1 MRSQAA
7 GLPPDGDIRR
17 ILEQR
22 VQAIAGPEGGM
33 GIVVGV
39 LDEKGPRVVAY
50 GDTGGADRRPLSG
63 DTAFEIA
70 SVSKVFT
77 ALLLAD
83 MVRTGDLALT
93 DPAAKYLPPSNGL
106 SMTLVD
112 LATHTAGLPFMPDN
126 LTALMESPAASYS
139 KSDLYGFIA
148 SRPVS
153 NDIGSKWAY
162 SNLDYWLL
170 QEVIAAR
177 AGADFG
183 QVLQSRLLTPL
194 GLRNTAATWSP
205 ELKARAAA
213 GHDAALQPAPDI
225 ASLPVFNL
233 MPAAGEHGFHRQRS
247 AEVPEHGDGLPGHE
261 ARAQHGRA
269 AADTQISG
277 RTRAG
282 AGMVDHRH
290 RRGCDRLPRR
300 RQFRVLQLTCLA
312 AAATR
317 RCTRVVE
324 SDYGCGRHC
333 APSVATER
341 AAGQPKRARRTEIT
355 LDAAVLDRYVGRYDM
370 QDEGVVVIGRQ
381 GTLLTIELPASWG
394 LPKLRLRAEKER
406 EFFTTELP
414 LQATFEVD
422 ANGRVTGMLVHP
434 PRGAAADSRAQVV
447 ITPSDKT
454 PPSHHPPETYTR
466 SAAHRASHR
475 AAYRKS

>member
-1 MRSQAA
+1 MACGSQAA
-7 GLPPDGDIRR
+7 GLPSDGDIQR

-50 GDTGGADRRPLSG
+50 GDTGGSDRRALNG

-106 SMTLVD
+106 SVTLVD

-139 KSDLYGFIA
+139 QSDLYGFIA
-148 SRPVS
+148 SRPLS
-153 NDIGSKWAY
+153 HDIGSKWEY

-177 AGADFG
+177 ARADFG

-233 MPAAGEHGFHRQRS
+233 MPAAGGMVSTANDLLKFLSMVMGYQDTKVAPSMAALLQTRRS
-247 AEVPEHGDGLPGHE
+247 AGGHEQALGWWVIGSGEDAIVFHDGGSFGFSARLPGS
-261 ARAQHGRA
+261 R
-269 AADTQISG
+269 
-277 RTRAG
+277 
-282 AGMVDHRH
+282 
-290 RRGCDRLPRR
+290 
-300 RQFRVLQLTCLA
+300 
-312 AAATR
+312 
-317 RCTRVVE
+317 
-324 SDYGCGRHC
+324 SD
-333 APSVATER
+333 A
-341 AAGQPKRARRTEIT
+341 
-355 LDAAVLDRYVGRYDM
+355 
-370 QDEGVVVIGRQ
+370 
-381 GTLLTIELPASWG
+381 
-394 LPKLRLRAEKER
+394 
-406 EFFTTELP
+406 
-414 LQATFEVD
+414 
-422 ANGRVTGMLVHP
+422 LV
-434 PRGAAADSRAQVV
+434 
-447 ITPSDKT
+447 
-454 PPSHHPPETYTR
+454 
-466 SAAHRASHR
+466 
-475 AAYRKS
+475 

>member
-1 MRSQAA
+1 MACGSQAA
-7 GLPPDGDIRR
+7 GLPSDGDIHR

-50 GDTGGADRRPLSG
+50 GDTGGSDRRALNG

-83 MVRTGDLALT
+83 MVRTGDLALA

-106 SMTLVD
+106 SVTLVD

-139 KSDLYGFIA
+139 NSDLYGFIA
-148 SRPVS
+148 SRSPS
-153 NDIGSKWAY
+153 NDIGSKWEY

-177 AGADFG
+177 ARADFG

-233 MPAAGEHGFHRQRS
+233 MPAAGGMVSTANDLLKFLSMVLGYQDTKLAPSMAALLQTRRS
-247 AEVPEHGDGLPGHE
+247 AGGHE
-261 ARAQHGRA
+261 QALGWWVIGTGEDAIVFHDGGSFGFSSSLAWQPQRRVGVVVLSNQTTAAGGIARH
-269 AADTQISG
+269 
-277 RTRAG
+277 
-282 AGMVDHRH
+282 
-290 RRGCDRLPRR
+290 L
-300 RQFRVLQLTCLA
+300 LQPNVPL
-312 AAATR
+312 
-317 RCTRVVE
+317 
-324 SDYGCGRHC
+324 
-333 APSVATER
+333 
-341 AAGQPKRARRTEIT
+341 GQPKRARRTEIS
-355 LDAAVLDRYVGRYDM
+355 LDAAILDRYVGRYDM

-394 LPKLRLRAEKER
+394 LPKLRLHAEKER
-406 EFFTTELP
+406 EFFATELP

-422 ANGRVTGMLVHP
+422 ANGRVTGMLVLP
-434 PRGAAADSRAQVV
+434 PRSERPIPAR
-447 ITPSDKT
+447 
-454 PPSHHPPETYTR
+454 R
-466 SAAHRASHR
+466 L
-475 AAYRKS
+475 

>member
-1 MRSQAA
+1 MACGSQAA
-7 GLPPDGDIRR
+7 GLPSDGDIHR
-17 ILEQR
+17 IVEQR

-39 LDEKGPRVVAY
+39 LDGKGRRVIAY
-50 GDTGGADRRPLSG
+50 GDAGGADRRPLNG
-63 DTAFEIA
+63 DTVFEIA
-70 SVSKVFT
+70 SVTKVFT

-93 DPAAKYLPPSNGL
+93 DPAAKYLPHSNGL

-126 LTALMESPAASYS
+126 LAALLESPAARYS

-148 SRPVS
+148 SRPLS
-153 NDIGSKWAY
+153 DDIGSGWAY

-177 AGADFG
+177 AGSDFG

-213 GHDAALQPAPDI
+213 GHDAVLQPAPDI

-233 MPAAGEHGFHRQRS
+233 MPAAGSMVSTANDLLKFLSMVMGYEDTKLAPSMAALLQTRRPAG
-247 AEVPEHGDGLPGHE
+247 GHE
-261 ARAQHGRA
+261 QALGWW
-269 AADTQISG
+269 II
-277 RTRAG
+277 G
-282 AGMVDHRH
+282 AGEDAIVFHDGGSFGFSSSLAWQPQRRVGVVVLSNQTTGAVGVARH
-290 RRGCDRLPRR
+290 LLQPDLP
-300 RQFRVLQLTCLA
+300 LA
-312 AAATR
+312 
-317 RCTRVVE
+317 
-324 SDYGCGRHC
+324 
-333 APSVATER
+333 
-341 AAGQPKRARRTEIT
+341 QPKRARRTEIT
-355 LDAAVLDRYVGRYDM
+355 LDTAVLDRYVGRYDM

-394 LPKLRLRAEKER
+394 LPKLRLHAEKER
-406 EFFTTELP
+406 EFFTTGLP

-422 ANGRVTGMLVHP
+422 SSGRVTGMLVHP
-434 PRGAAADSRAQVV
+434 PRGQGAIPAR
-447 ITPSDKT
+447 
-454 PPSHHPPETYTR
+454 R
-466 SAAHRASHR
+466 L
-475 AAYRKS
+475 

>member
-1 MRSQAA
+1 MRHVLLLLIGFIACGSQAA
-7 GLPPDGDIRR
+7 GLPSDADIHR
-17 ILEQR
+17 IIEQR
-22 VQAIAGPEGGM
+22 VLAIAGPEGGM

-39 LDEKGPRVVAY
+39 LDDKGPRVVAY
-50 GDTGGADRRPLSG
+50 GDTGGSDRRPLNG

-70 SVSKVFT
+70 SVTKVFT
-77 ALLLAD
+77 ALLFAD

-93 DPAAKYLPPSNGL
+93 DPVAKYLPDSNGR

-126 LTALMESPAASYS
+126 LTAIMESRAASYS
-139 KSDLYGFIA
+139 KRDLYGFIA
-148 SRPVS
+148 SRPLS
-153 NDIGSKWAY
+153 DDIGSKWAY

-225 ASLPVFNL
+225 ASVPVFNL
-233 MPAAGEHGFHRQRS
+233 MPAAGGMVSTANDLLKFLSRVMGYQDTTLAPSMAALLQTRRP
-247 AEVPEHGDGLPGHE
+247 AG
-261 ARAQHGRA
+261 GREQA
-269 AADTQISG
+269 LGWWII
-277 RTRAG
+277 G
-282 AGMVDHRH
+282 AGEDAIVFHDGGSFGFSSSLAWQPQRRVGVVVLSNQTTGAGDIARH
-290 RRGCDRLPRR
+290 L
-300 RQFRVLQLTCLA
+300 LQ
-312 AAATR
+312 
-317 RCTRVVE
+317 
-324 SDYGCGRHC
+324 
-333 APSVATER
+333 PSVPL
-341 AAGQPKRARRTEIT
+341 GQPKRARRSEIS

-370 QDEGVVVIGRQ
+370 QDEGVVVIGRK
-381 GTLLTIELPASWG
+381 GTLLTIEMPDSWG

-434 PRGAAADSRAQVV
+434 PRGQGAIPAR
-447 ITPSDKT
+447 
-454 PPSHHPPETYTR
+454 R
-466 SAAHRASHR
+466 L
-475 AAYRKS
+475 

>member
-1 MRSQAA
+1 
-7 GLPPDGDIRR
+7 
-17 ILEQR
+17 
-22 VQAIAGPEGGM
+22 M

-50 GDTGGADRRPLSG
+50 GDTGGSDRRALNG

-106 SMTLVD
+106 SVTLVD

-139 KSDLYGFIA
+139 NSDLYGFIA
-148 SRPVS
+148 SRSPS
-153 NDIGSKWAY
+153 NDIGSKWEY

-177 AGADFG
+177 TRADFG
-183 QVLQSRLLTPL
+183 QVLQNRLLTPL

-233 MPAAGEHGFHRQRS
+233 MPAAGGMVSTANDLLKLLSMVMGYQDTKLAPSMAALLQTRRS
-247 AEVPEHGDGLPGHE
+247 AGGHE
-261 ARAQHGRA
+261 QALGWWVIGTGEDAIVFHDGGSFGFSSSLAWQPQRRVGVVVLSNQTTAAGGIARH
-269 AADTQISG
+269 
-277 RTRAG
+277 
-282 AGMVDHRH
+282 
-290 RRGCDRLPRR
+290 L
-300 RQFRVLQLTCLA
+300 LQ
-312 AAATR
+312 
-317 RCTRVVE
+317 
-324 SDYGCGRHC
+324 
-333 APSVATER
+333 PSVPL
-341 AAGQPKRARRTEIT
+341 GQPKRARRTEIS
-355 LDAAVLDRYVGRYDM
+355 LDSAILDRYVGRYDM

-394 LPKLRLRAEKER
+394 LPKLRLHAEKER
-406 EFFTTELP
+406 EFFATELP

-422 ANGRVTGMLVHP
+422 ANGRVTAMLVLP
-434 PRGAAADSRAQVV
+434 PRSERPIPAR
-447 ITPSDKT
+447 
-454 PPSHHPPETYTR
+454 R
-466 SAAHRASHR
+466 L
-475 AAYRKS
+475 